1 MKLCIT
7 MNITQEQYIEVA
19 NQYWNE
25 FWAIPVIIP
34 LLTYVS
40 ILLWTRW
47 SNLSTHPVAQ
57 ISVSPKR
64 LTIGSWSDLCIMYDM
79 FYNILVGEFIVLTI
93 IGQVLLSIYGFG
105 NAGMRCL
112 SLIPPISITVIRE
125 LAMRTSKTDR
135 YWIYNE
141 KDAQR
146 LSRYLDRHL
155 RLVLISMAASS
166 LIGWWYDYAPP
177 LFMRIV
183 TYIPVI
189 VASNV

>member
-1 MKLCIT
+1 

-112 SLIPPISITVIRE
+112 SLIPPISITVIR
-125 LAMRTSKTDR
+125 
-135 YWIYNE
+135 
-141 KDAQR
+141 
-146 LSRYLDRHL
+146 
-155 RLVLISMAASS
+155 
-166 LIGWWYDYAPP
+166 
-177 LFMRIV
+177 
-183 TYIPVI
+183 
-189 VASNV
+189 